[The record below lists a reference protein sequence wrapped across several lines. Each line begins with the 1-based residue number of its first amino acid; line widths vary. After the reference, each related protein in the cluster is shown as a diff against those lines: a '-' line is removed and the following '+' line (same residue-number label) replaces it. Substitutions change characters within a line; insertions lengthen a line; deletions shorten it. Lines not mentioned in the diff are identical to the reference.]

1 MNFLEFA
8 GWESRDHA
16 QICSSEFARHGMSI
30 AVYVNG
36 KHDLPRMHRVG
47 NNVQKT
53 ACFNRFQNH
62 FPSQSTVLQALFI
75 RIAWQDA
82 YLKKLALFQRSASPL
97 YEEISEKNGENYI
110 IGRLGAI
117 PLG

>member
-1 MNFLEFA
+1 MDFLDFA

-16 QICSSEFARHGMSI
+16 QIRSSEFARHGMSI
-30 AVYVNG
+30 AVYING

-47 NNVQKT
+47 NDVQKT

-75 RIAWQDA
+75 RIAWQA
-82 YLKKLALFQRSASPL
+82 AHLKKLALFQSVCTPPDFATGSLPHRFLQGIQHA
-97 YEEISEKNGENYI
+97 G
-110 IGRLGAI
+110 
-117 PLG
+117 